1 MRSHSCCAASVIAR
15 PFRRSSEELAAG
27 LGYYVYQPARS
38 IIVVWLLFL
47 VVLLAFE
54 RDRFPARRLAGS
66 AAVALSA
73 FALVASP
80 VVIAELKAP
89 ADQATLSRESLLVFD
104 DARQLQRDWVFADGE
119 WEGVRTNI
127 GYGLGAFNNN
137 VVDHGWIYINYGHGF
152 VDPLTGVLVWIGVL
166 AVGWR
171 VVRRGDSLALLPL
184 TALLALWLS
193 LALLVNKAPNY
204 TRLLVLLPFVAYFVT
219 EAIRA
224 AAGLVPRL
232 LKEREPRR
240 GRLVAVL
247 AAGVIVCAIAA
258 WNVAIAAD
266 YVDKGRR
273 DGDDIG
279 STGRYVE
286 SRRDVPGI
294 RFYLATSDAWPYYV
308 WGLPHMWQDR
318 LRMFAREG
326 QVQPTVP
333 PAGLGRFDAQ
343 PPFVLL
349 LSGALWERD
358 RVALERR
365 YPQGEVHNVTPDGH
379 ASRSRCPP
387 AERCQTFA
395 PRAHAA

>member
-1 MRSHSCCAASVIAR
+1 M
-15 PFRRSSEELAAG
+15 
-27 LGYYVYQPARS
+27 
-38 IIVVWLLFL
+38 
-47 VVLLAFE
+47 

-73 FALVASP
+73 FALVAAP

-171 VVRRGDSLALLPL
+171 VVRRGDPLALLPL

-224 AAGLVPRL
+224 AAGLVPRV
-232 LKEREPRR
+232 LKVGERRVGQR
-240 GRLVAVL
+240 AAVL
-247 AAGVIVCAIAA
+247 VAGVIVCAIAA

-286 SRRDVPGI
+286 SRRDTPGI

-308 WGLPHMWQDR
+308 WGLPNMWQDR

-333 PAGLGRFDAQ
+333 PAALGRFDAQ

-365 YPQGEVHNVTPDGH
+365 YPQGEVHNVTPDG
-379 ASRSRCPP
+379 ARLAFEVS
-387 AERCQTFA
+387 AG
-395 PRAHAA
+395 